1 MDIEVHGPYLG
12 NLGDALMVR
21 AIMTRLGGAHRLVL
35 GGSLRA
41 RGLRLVR
48 VAGRSRLTHWLGPLR
63 KRTEVG
69 AVLDCSGY
77 AYGAPWGRPRL
88 ARMAAN
94 MRQWRRQGI
103 RVIFLPQAFGPFSR
117 DDGPVGEV
125 LRAADR
131 IYARDEVS
139 LAHLRALDVPDSV
152 VRLAPD
158 FTCAVP
164 ARLPAGLHVAPRTL
178 GLVPNHRMLD
188 QTSEAVRRS
197 YRQCLVDCA
206 SIAREHDLA
215 PLVIL
220 HEENDRGL
228 AEDIRRRAGIA
239 PPVLTHADPG
249 AVKAAL
255 GACHMI
261 VASRYHAQVA
271 GLSQGVPV
279 LGTSWTHK
287 YPALFAAYACPDRLL
302 ALPASRERLAGYLAA
317 ALREPERSIGSARL
331 RDAAREQRRQT
342 EAMWRDVETVLAGG
356 C

>member
-21 AIMTRLGGAHRLVL
+21 AIMTRLGGTHRLVL

-48 VAGRSRLTHWLGPLR
+48 AAGQSRLTPWLGPLR
-63 KRTEVG
+63 KRTEVD

-77 AYGAPWGRPRL
+77 AYGAPWGQARL
-88 ARMAAN
+88 RRLAAN
-94 MRQWRRQGI
+94 MPQWRRQGV

-117 DDGPVGEV
+117 EDGPVGEV

-139 LAHLRALDVPDSV
+139 LAHLRALEVPDSV
-152 VRLAPD
+152 ARLAPD

-164 ARLPAGLHVAPRTL
+164 ARLPPGLDVAPRTL
-178 GLVPNHRMLD
+178 GLVPNRRMLD
-188 QTSEAVRRS
+188 QTSDAVRRS
-197 YRQCLVDCA
+197 YRQCLVDCVE
-206 SIAREHDLA
+206 IAREHGLS

-220 HEENDRGL
+220 HEEHDLDL
-228 AEDIRRRAGIA
+228 AREIRDLARIT
-239 PPVLTHADPG
+239 PPVLVHQDPQVLKG
-249 AVKAAL
+249 VL
-255 GACHMI
+255 GACHVI

-287 YPALFAAYACPDRLL
+287 YPALFAAYDCPDRVLD
-302 ALPASRERLAGYLAA
+302 LPASRERLAGYLAA
-317 ALREPERSIGSARL
+317 AVREPERSIGAARL
-331 RDAAREQRRQT
+331 QDAAREQLRQT
-342 EAMWRDVETVLAGG
+342 EAMWRDVETVLARE

>member
-21 AIMTRLGGAHRLVL
+21 AIVTRLEGAHRLVL

-48 VAGRSRLTHWLGPLR
+48 AAGRSRLTHWLAPLWNR
-63 KRTEVG
+63 IEVG

-88 ARMAAN
+88 RRMAAN
-94 MRQWRRQGI
+94 MRQWRRQGV

-139 LAHLRALDVPDSV
+139 LAHLRALEVPDSV

-164 ARLPAGLHVAPRTL
+164 AQLPRGLVAPLTL
-178 GLVPNHRMLD
+178 GLVPSQRMLD
-188 QTSEAVRRS
+188 QTLPAVRES
-197 YRQCLVDCA
+197 YRQCLVDCVA
-206 SIAREHDLA
+206 IAREHGLS

-220 HEENDRGL
+220 HEENDL
-228 AEDIRRRAGIA
+228 ALAREIRALARITA
-239 PPVLTHADPG
+239 PVLTHRDPQVLKG
-249 AVKAAL
+249 VL
-255 GACHMI
+255 GACHAI

-279 LGTSWTHK
+279 LGTGWTHK
-287 YPALFAAYACPDRLL
+287 YPALFAAYGCPDLL
-302 ALPASRERLAGYLAA
+302 LDLPASRERLAGCLAA
-317 ALREPERSIGSARL
+317 AVREPERSIGVARL

-342 EAMWRDVETVLAGG
+342 EAMWRDVETVLAGE